1 MKHISDLTSI
11 ISSYLS
17 PKDILQCMHVS
28 KKEYDKWF
36 PYITFYYLPSQSPL
50 PLPLPSEIKYNKIP
64 LNIIKSNWIVK
75 YCTDVMLLDIIHNK
89 LNVTEIIFSI
99 EFTNFPDFNISE
111 IFKNL
116 NSLKFLKYP
125 YKNSKDINRISNNFS
140 KFNQNIDN
148 IFLKNTFPKLEIVK
162 FGRYFNNN
170 IDILKNLSKLV
181 SLKFGIFSLFNQNI
195 DNTFREGYFTKLQS
209 LTFGNKFNKNI
220 DALKYIP
227 NLQILNLGSD
237 FNQNI
242 DNTFLKGYF
251 PKLQSLTFGFDFNK
265 NIDNAFKKN
274 CLENLKILVFG
285 FSFNNNIN
293 SISNL
298 INLEKVILR
307 SNFDKSYVPL
317 LKLQKLKNDCNYNY
331 YIMSRMKKINPL

>member
-1 MKHISDLTSI
+1 M
-11 ISSYLS
+11 
-17 PKDILQCMHVS
+17 
-28 KKEYDKWF
+28 
-36 PYITFYYLPSQSPL
+36 
-50 PLPLPSEIKYNKIP
+50 
-64 LNIIKSNWIVK
+64 
-75 YCTDVMLLDIIHNK
+75 
-89 LNVTEIIFSI
+89 
-99 EFTNFPDFNISE
+99 
-111 IFKNL
+111 
-116 NSLKFLKYP
+116 
-125 YKNSKDINRISNNFS
+125 
-140 KFNQNIDN
+140 
-148 IFLKNTFPKLEIVK
+148 
-162 FGRYFNNN
+162 
-170 IDILKNLSKLV
+170 
-181 SLKFGIFSLFNQNI
+181 FNQNI
-195 DNTFREGYFTKLQS
+195 DNTFTEGYFTKLQS